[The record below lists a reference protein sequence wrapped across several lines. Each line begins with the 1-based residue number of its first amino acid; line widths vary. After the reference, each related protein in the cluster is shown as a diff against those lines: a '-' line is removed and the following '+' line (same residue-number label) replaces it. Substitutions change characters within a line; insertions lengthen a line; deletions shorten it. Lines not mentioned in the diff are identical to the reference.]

1 MFETNQFNILQ
12 VVAQILALI
21 IAVVGHEIMHGLT
34 AYRYGDDT
42 AKSLGR
48 LSINPIV
55 HIDLVG
61 TIIVPAILFFSN
73 APFLFGW
80 AKPVPI
86 RMDRVVENGGY
97 MAGFWVSMAGV
108 IYNLLL
114 AIVAITILTS
124 FNFHNDMGVET
135 FIVYFLLSL
144 GIFNVVLAVFNSWP
158 IPPLDGANALSFL
171 GLQLGTAKIYE
182 FNQKIGNYGMV
193 ILILIIATPLSEIFF
208 APVDMILR
216 LFLK

>member
-21 IAVVGHEIMHGLT
+21 IAIVGHEIMHGLT

-48 LSINPIV
+48 LSINPIIHV
-55 HIDLVG
+55 DLVG
-61 TIIVPAILFFSN
+61 TIIVPAILFITG

-86 RMDRVVENGGY
+86 RMDRVVDNGGY
-97 MAGFWVSMAGV
+97 MAGVWVSLAGV
-108 IYNLLL
+108 IYNFLL
-114 AIVAITILTS
+114 AFVAITIFTS
-124 FNFHNDMGVET
+124 FNFQQGMGLET
-135 FIVYFLLSL
+135 FIGYLLIYL
-144 GIFNVVLAVFNSWP
+144 AIYNVVLGVFNSWP